1 MLHSIRTPGHA
12 SAATVIATIAL
23 TASSLICGA
32 STVAAQGT
40 VAAGGATALQ
50 GDGTPPKKALAG
62 SWVETVTFPA
72 EFGRPPGRAVGT
84 FHGDGT
90 LVFNGS
96 VTLDPPTAFSTFHGV
111 WRYLEKSTFAYT
123 GVHLMTDLS
132 DNLVGYV
139 KVRGT
144 YVVSP
149 SGNEYTG
156 TSVAEV
162 LDSGGNVLFSVGVTN
177 TGTRIQLELP

>member
-1 MLHSIRTPGHA
+1 MFHSIRTQGRA
-12 SAATVIATIAL
+12 SAATMFATVAL
-23 TASSLICGA
+23 TTSFVIGGA
-32 STVAAQGT
+32 STVGAQGA

-50 GDGTPPKKALAG
+50 GDGTPQKKALVG
-62 SWVETVTFPA
+62 SWVETVTFPP
-72 EFGRPPGRAVGT
+72 EFGRPPGKAVGT

-96 VTLDPPTAFSTFHGV
+96 FTLEPPTAFSTFHGV
-111 WRYLEKSTFAYT
+111 WRHLEESTFAYT

-144 YVVSP
+144 YVLSP

-162 LDSGGNVLFSVGVTN
+162 LDPSGNVLFSVGVTN